1 MYDSYETIIKEY
13 VSKMIVDKDKSK
25 ENILRK
31 ILFNSPIDWVQV
43 KEIIQE
49 ERPET
54 FKELD

>member
-1 MYDSYETIIKEY
+1 MEEKIKEY
-13 VSKMIVDKDKSK
+13 ISNMIVNSDKSK

-43 KEIIQE
+43 KEIIEE

-54 FKELD
+54 FKEFEE